1 MKNLSS
7 SDFDVDGQP
16 MRLNT
21 QHQSS
26 TRDIGGKRSPRSHYS
41 PATQTQRQNKT
52 ESPVAPGQERPTKE
66 EGSDAVINGRGHGPR
81 RHTDWK
87 K

>member
-26 TRDIGGKRSPRSHYS
+26 TRDSGKKSSLPSHS
-41 PATQTQRQNKT
+41 SRETQTPNKT
-52 ESPVAPGQERPTKE
+52 ESPAAPSQERPTKE
-66 EGSDAVINGRGHGPR
+66 EGSNTVKDGRGHGPR

>member
-21 QHQSS
+21 QRQSS
-26 TRDIGGKRSPRSHYS
+26 TGDIGGKRSFPSHSS
-41 PATQTQRQNKT
+41 PETQTKT
-52 ESPVAPGQERPTKE
+52 REERRTAPKQERPTEE
-66 EGSDAVINGRGHGPR
+66 EGTNTIKNGHGHGPR
-81 RHTDWK
+81 QHTDWK

>member
-26 TRDIGGKRSPRSHYS
+26 TRDIGGNRSLSSHPS
-41 PATQTQRQNKT
+41 PETQPQTQNKT
-52 ESPVAPGQERPTKE
+52 ESPAPSQERPTKE
-66 EGSDAVINGRGHGPR
+66 EGSNTVKNGRGHGPR

>member
-16 MRLNT
+16 MRLN
-21 QHQSS
+21 SAC
-26 TRDIGGKRSPRSHYS
+26 DVGGKRSPPSHSS
-41 PATQTQRQNKT
+41 PETQTQRQNQT
-52 ESPVAPGQERPTKE
+52 ESHVAPGQERPTKE
-66 EGSDAVINGRGHGPR
+66 EGSNAVKNGRGHGPR
-81 RHTDWK
+81 AHTDWK